1 MPRIS
6 FSLEL
11 IQLIDGIKEPNES
24 ITNFIKR
31 SIDKMLRENYHIH
44 RNVKSN
50 GRNDRNKKY

>member
-24 ITNFIKR
+24 ITNFIHR
-31 SIDKMLRENYHIH
+31 SIDKMLKDNYHVH
-44 RNVKSN
+44 RRNDSN
-50 GRNDRNKKY
+50 GRRNRNRKF

>member
-24 ITNFIKR
+24 ITQFIKR
-31 SIDKMLRENYHIH
+31 SIDKMLKENYHIH
-44 RNVKSN
+44 RRNDSN
-50 GRNDRNKKY
+50 GRNNRNKRY